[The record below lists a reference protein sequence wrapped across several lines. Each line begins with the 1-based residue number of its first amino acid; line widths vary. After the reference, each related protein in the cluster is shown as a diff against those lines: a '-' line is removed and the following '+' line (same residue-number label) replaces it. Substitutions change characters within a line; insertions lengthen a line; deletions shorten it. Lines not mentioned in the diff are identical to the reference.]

1 MDPCP
6 TSIGTRAGEGERAT
20 VLFDER
26 TIRTGNAA
34 RKCGTVG
41 CTDGQRLVTK
51 RDCSCAVQIADGGA
65 CSRKAAN
72 VEHSARINCHFAA
85 GMERALAD
93 QFKRA
98 ARNGSPAGIAVRP
111 GQPDY
116 AIGRCNGNLAAR
128 SEEGRGGK
136 EGVST
141 CRTRWSTY
149 K

>member
-51 RDCSCAVQIADGGA
+51 RDCSCAVQIDDGGA

-85 GMERALAD
+85 GMERAPAD
-93 QFKRA
+93 LFKRS
-98 ARNGSPAGIAVRP
+98 ARNGSPAGKAARP
-111 GQPDY
+111 GNTDY
-116 AIGRCNGNLAAR
+116 TLGRCN
-128 SEEGRGGK
+128 
-136 EGVST
+136 
-141 CRTRWSTY
+141 
-149 K
+149 

>member
-72 VEHSARINCHFAA
+72 VEHRAGINCHLAT
-85 GMERALAD
+85 GLERALAAEY
-93 QFKRA
+93 KRVQH
-98 ARNGSPAGIAVRP
+98 NGSPVG
-111 GQPDY
+111 
-116 AIGRCNGNLAAR
+116 
-128 SEEGRGGK
+128 
-136 EGVST
+136 
-141 CRTRWSTY
+141 
-149 K
+149 